1 MFSRFLTNHVFAN
14 LTFALIIV
22 IGLLN
27 YFLMPREK
35 DPTINFNW
43 IQVMTFLPGATASDV
58 EKKITD
64 PLEEAIRRVSDIRFV
79 TSTSRESLSNILIRF
94 DEIDERTYD
103 KRLNDLRREIQAI
116 EDTDLPEEAE
126 DPILFE
132 ITTDNALP
140 TATIVITGQANDE
153 TLRQHAYQIE
163 KELERLKG
171 VHNALAVGLQDPEL
185 SVQFDLQALATHG
198 LSPIVIAET
207 VRGHFRDI
215 SAGDLD
221 ISGKHWL
228 VSLSGTSTDVEALA
242 RLPITGAHG
251 EILLSDVARVER
263 LREKAEQLVFMDG
276 QPGVLIWVTKKA
288 HANVLE
294 LLDRVQEY
302 IVRKNELS
310 DVTGIK
316 LTLVD
321 DQTNATRQAIQV
333 METNALLGL
342 LFVLLI
348 TWLFL
353 GSRIALLTSIGI
365 PFTLAGTFWLLSS
378 IGQSVNNS
386 VLLGIVIS
394 LGMLVDDAV
403 VVVES
408 IFNRIRRGIEAHQ
421 AVIESLKEVA
431 APVLTSV
438 MTTMAAFLPLMLIPG
453 ILGKFMFVVPLVVT
467 VALAISL
474 VEAFWM
480 LPAHITAAKVSFQ
493 RPSAFHVKRVWLI
506 HHFQIKY
513 GMLLIKALRYPKRT
527 LAVALLVFMFSITL
541 LLPAQFRIDGKTFD
555 NPLPYSE
562 LVKIRF
568 FDFDPIRLFYVDI
581 QMPQGTTLAQTAQ
594 MVSQFEQQLRKHVRP
609 DEVRGMAGYAGELL
623 TEIEPLFGDRFGQ
636 IVVSLNPM
644 AEGLRDVE
652 VMVDEIRPH
661 LERIAGPENI
671 RIWALKDGPPS
682 GKPISVKVR
691 GDSFDDIRKVIRRLK
706 SDLAR
711 INGVTDISDDDSGG
725 TTELSLR
732 LNLDSVNRAGVNPAD
747 IGRTLRMLI
756 DGEIVTS
763 FRDAGEEIE
772 VRVKA
777 HHENIRD
784 VQSTLN
790 QMLVMPDGSV
800 MSLNDLVHADVR
812 QSQGNIRHH
821 NYRRAI
827 TLEAEIDKDVIG
839 TVEANKLLLEAWEAI
854 RDDHPG
860 VDLDF
865 SGELDDIQ
873 ESMDAI
879 GVLFLFGLGLIY
891 VILGTQFRS
900 YAQPLIIILATIP
913 MAFTGVVLGLWVT
926 GYPLSLFTLY
936 GVVALGGIAVNA
948 AIVMISAAN
957 SRYASGMTILHS
969 TFYAARRR
977 VIPIVITALT
987 TIGGLFSLATG
998 LGGKSLLWGPVA
1010 TAIVSG
1016 LTISTCFSLFL
1027 VPLFYRN
1034 LMELTHRKKARSLSD
1049 LGERSEGK
1057 PF

>member
-1 MFSRFLTNHVFAN
+1 VYSRILTNHVFAN
-14 LTFALIIV
+14 LAFSLVIV
-22 IGLLN
+22 IGLLS

-43 IQVMTFLPGATASDV
+43 IQVMTFLPGASAGDV

-64 PLEEAIRRVSDIRFV
+64 PLEEAIRRVDDIRFV
-79 TSTSRESLSNILIRF
+79 TSTSRESLSNVLIRF
-94 DEIDERTYD
+94 DEMSEREYD
-103 KRLNDLRREIQAI
+103 RRLNDLRREVQAI
-116 EDTDLPEEAE
+116 EDSDLPVEAE
-126 DPILFE
+126 SPILFE

-140 TATIVITGQANDE
+140 TATVLITGLSDDENLRRQAN
-153 TLRQHAYQIE
+153 QIE

-171 VHNALAVGLQDPEL
+171 VHNVLTVGLRDPEL
-185 SVQFDLQALATHG
+185 SVQFDLQALALHG
-198 LSPIVIAET
+198 LTAIAVAET

-215 SAGDLD
+215 SAGDMDLD
-221 ISGKHWL
+221 GKHWL
-228 VSLSGTSTDVEALA
+228 ISLTGTSVDVETLA
-242 RLPITGAHG
+242 NLPITGANG
-251 EILLSDVARVER
+251 EVLLSDVARIQR

-276 QPGVLIWVTKKA
+276 QPGVLLWVTKKA
-288 HANVLE
+288 KANVLE
-294 LLDRVQEY
+294 LLDRVQAYLVE
-302 IVRKNELS
+302 KNALS
-310 DVTGIK
+310 ESTGIR

-321 DQTNATRQAIQV
+321 DQTNATRQAIDV

-365 PFTLAGTFWLLSS
+365 PFTLAGTFWFLNS

-408 IFNRIRRGIEAHQ
+408 IFNRLRRGMQARQ
-421 AVIESLKEVA
+421 AVIEALAEVA

-467 VALAISL
+467 VALAVSL

-480 LPAHITAAKVSFQ
+480 LPAHITAANVNFD
-493 RPSAFHVKRVWLI
+493 RPSRLHRRRVMLI
-506 HHFQIKY
+506 HRFQVKY
-513 GMLLIKALRYPKRT
+513 GRLLIKALRYPGRT
-527 LAVALLVFMFSITL
+527 LAIALAIFAFSMALLVTE
-541 LLPAQFRIDGKTFD
+541 Q
-555 NPLPYSE
+555 
-562 LVKIRF
+562 VKVRF
-568 FDFDPIRLFYVDI
+568 FAFDPIRLFYVDI
-581 QMPQGTTLAQTAQ
+581 KMPQGTTLTQTADVVRQ
-594 MVSQFEQQLRKHVRP
+594 MEQQLRTHIAP
-609 DEVRGMAGYAGELL
+609 DELRGMAGYAGELL

-636 IVVSLNPM
+636 IVVSLNPKQSAM
-644 AEGLRDVE
+644 RGVE
-652 VMVDEIRPH
+652 QMIEDIRPH
-661 LERIAGPENI
+661 FARLPGPENI
-671 RIWALKDGPPS
+671 RFWALKDGPPA

-691 GDSFDDIRKVIRRLK
+691 GDDFNEISRVVDLLK
-706 SDLAR
+706 SDLAK
-711 INGVTDISDDDSGG
+711 IEGVKDISDDDSGG
-725 TTELSLR
+725 ATELALK

-747 IGRTLRMLI
+747 IGRTLRLLV
-756 DGEIVTS
+756 DGEIVTT

-777 HHENIRD
+777 MHDGVRD
-784 VQSTLN
+784 TTDLLA
-790 QMLVMPDGSV
+790 QMLVMPDGST
-800 MSLNDLVHADVR
+800 MALSDLVQAEARRSRD
-812 QSQGNIRHH
+812 NIRHH

-827 TLEAEIDKDVIG
+827 TLEAELDKDIIG
-839 TVEANKLLLEAWEAI
+839 TIEANERLLMAWEGI
-854 RDDHPG
+854 RENHPQI
-860 VDLDF
+860 DLDF

-879 GVLFLFGLGLIY
+879 WVLFLFGLGLIY

-913 MAFTGVVLGLWVT
+913 MAATGVVLGLWVT
-926 GYPLSLFTLY
+926 GNPLSLFTLY

-957 SRYASGMTILHS
+957 ARYASGMSILHS

-1027 VPLFYRN
+1027 VPLFYRT
-1034 LMELTHRKKARSLSD
+1034 LMEMTNRPRK
-1049 LGERSEGK
+1049 
-1057 PF
+1057 

>member
-1 MFSRFLTNHVFAN
+1 MYSRFLTNHVFAN
-14 LTFALIIV
+14 LVFSLVII
-22 IGLLN
+22 IGSLS

-43 IQVMTFLPGATASDV
+43 IQIWTFLPGASAGDI

-64 PLEEAIRRVSDIRFV
+64 PIEEAIRKVDDIRFV

-94 DEIDERTYD
+94 DEINERTYD
-103 KRLNDLRREIQAI
+103 RRLNDLRRELQAI
-116 EDTDLPEEAE
+116 EDSELPQEAE
-126 DPILFE
+126 SPVLFE

-140 TATIVITGQANDE
+140 TATIVITGPSDDENLRRQAN
-153 TLRQHAYQIE
+153 QIE
-163 KELERLKG
+163 KELERIKG
-171 VHNALAVGLQDPEL
+171 VHKVLTVGLRDPEL

-198 LSPIVIAET
+198 LTAIAVAET

-215 SAGDLD
+215 SAGDID
-221 ISGKHWL
+221 IGGKHWL
-228 VSLSGTSTDVEALA
+228 VSLSGTSTDVEKLA
-242 RLPITGAHG
+242 QLPIIGANG
-251 EILLSDVARVER
+251 EIRLSDVARVQR
-263 LREKAEQLVFMDG
+263 LREKAEQLVYMDG
-276 QPGVLIWVTKKA
+276 QPGVLLWVTKKA
-288 HANVLE
+288 KANVLE

-302 IVRKNELS
+302 IQQRNELS
-310 DVTGIK
+310 SVNGVE
-316 LTLVD
+316 LSLVD
-321 DQTNATRQAIQV
+321 DQTNATRQAISV
-333 METNALLGL
+333 MQTNALLGL

-353 GSRIALLTSIGI
+353 GSKIALLTSIGI
-365 PFTLAGTFWLLSS
+365 PFTLAATFWFLNS

-408 IFNRIRRGIEAHQ
+408 IFNRIRRGMQAKQ
-421 AVIESLKEVA
+421 AVTEALIEVS

-438 MTTMAAFLPLMLIPG
+438 LTTMAAFMPLMLIPG

-467 VALAISL
+467 VALAVSL
-474 VEAFWM
+474 LEAFWM
-480 LPAHITAAKVSFQ
+480 LPAHITAANVNFR
-493 RPSAFHVKRVWLI
+493 RPSGFHSKRVLLI
-506 HHFQIKY
+506 HHFQVKY
-513 GMLLIKALRYPKRT
+513 GKLLIKALRYPRRT
-527 LAVALLVFMFSITL
+527 LGIAAIIFAFSMGLLVTE
-541 LLPAQFRIDGKTFD
+541 Q
-555 NPLPYSE
+555 
-562 LVKIRF
+562 VKIRF
-568 FDFDPIRLFYVDI
+568 FAFDPIRLFYVDVY
-581 QMPQGTTLAQTAQ
+581 MPQGTTLTQTAAMIRQ
-594 MVSQFEQQLRKHVRP
+594 MEQRIREHIQP
-609 DEVRGMAGYAGELL
+609 GEVRGMASYAGELL

-636 IVVSLNPM
+636 IVVSLNPKT
-644 AEGLRDVE
+644 AELRGVE
-652 VMVDEIRPH
+652 TMIEQIRPQ
-661 LERIAGPENI
+661 LDDIAGPENV
-671 RIWALKDGPPS
+671 RFWALKDGPPS

-691 GDSFDDIRKVIRRLK
+691 GDDFAEIRQALAQLK
-706 SDLAR
+706 SSLAE
-711 INGVTDISDDDSGG
+711 IDGVKDISDDDSGG
-725 TTELSLR
+725 ASELALR
-732 LNLDSVNRAGVNPAD
+732 LNLDAVNRAGVNPAD
-747 IGRTLRMLI
+747 IGRTLRLLV
-756 DGEIVTS
+756 DGEIVTT

-777 HHENIRD
+777 IQD
-784 VQSTLN
+784 GISDIDSLLS
-790 QMLVMPDGSV
+790 QMLVMPDGST
-800 MSLNDLVHADVR
+800 MALSDLVHAEVR
-812 QSQGNIRHH
+812 QSQDNIRHH

-827 TLEAEIDKDVIG
+827 TLEADLDKDVIG
-839 TVEANKLLLEAWEAI
+839 TVQANERLLQAWEGI
-854 RDDHPG
+854 REQHPH

-913 MAFTGVVLGLWVT
+913 MAATGVVLGLWVT
-926 GYPLSLFTLY
+926 GNPLSLFTLY

-957 SRYASGMTILHS
+957 SRYANGMTILHS

-1034 LMELTHRKKARSLSD
+1034 LMELTHKQKNARSLSD
-1049 LGERSEGK
+1049 SGDRSEGK